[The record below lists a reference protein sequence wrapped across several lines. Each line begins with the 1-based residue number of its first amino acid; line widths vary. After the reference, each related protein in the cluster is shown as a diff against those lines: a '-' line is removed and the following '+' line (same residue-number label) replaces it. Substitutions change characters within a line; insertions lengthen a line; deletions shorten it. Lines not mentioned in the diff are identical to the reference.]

1 VESGPGRLVLDVSSG
16 ADGLLVVS
24 QPHYPGW
31 RAQLDG
37 QPVPILR
44 VDYLLQGI
52 SVPAGAHRVELSYR
66 LSPWPVSLSLV
77 VLASCIGGLLLT
89 YRRQ

>member
-1 VESGPGRLVLDVSSG
+1 VSSS

-24 QPHYPGW
+24 QPYYPGW

-52 SVPAGAHRVELSYR
+52 SMPAGVHRVDLSFR
-66 LSPWPVSLSLV
+66 LSPWSASLSLV
-77 VLASCIGGLLLT
+77 VLAGCLGGLFLT
-89 YRRQ
+89 YRRR